1 MSTCV
6 SVCLRDGNGGDGSM
20 AARRNHRR
28 RTGVTDGDERAFFS
42 PFSLANES
50 RRREVAVPGRFRQK
64 IRDGRIIYDEQLNV
78 SFLFFFSSL
87 VFRNTSKYG
96 FLWRKRGMFYRILY
110 GWFCSVL
117 LFWSSFAVIG
127 FRTKLFVFH
136 WPEEVEWIWFPG
148 RR

>member
-78 SFLFFFSSL
+78 SFLFFFL
-87 VFRNTSKYG
+87 LWYFEIRANTDFYG
-96 FLWRKRGMFYRILY
+96 ERGGCF
-110 GWFCSVL
+110 
-117 LFWSSFAVIG
+117 IG
-127 FRTKLFVFH
+127 FCMAGFVPFCCFG
-136 WPEEVEWIWFPG
+136 V
-148 RR
+148 RLR